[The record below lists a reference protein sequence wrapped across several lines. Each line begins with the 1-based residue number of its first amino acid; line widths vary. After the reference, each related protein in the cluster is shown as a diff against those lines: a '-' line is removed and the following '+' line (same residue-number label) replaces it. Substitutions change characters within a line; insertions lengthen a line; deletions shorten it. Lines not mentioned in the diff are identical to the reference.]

1 MLGFHNPPPSSCMN
15 VFLCFWAN
23 PTSSGDLQQLGWGQT
38 RAWGAGGPCSSTG
51 GAQRG
56 IRILALPGDEVT
68 FPVHCSVQ
76 ALQVNKHCY
85 GETGMAEGFHFP
97 FQPWD
102 ISQCQEVTR
111 EGEQPEH
118 RGPSTSELHSRCPPP
133 SSTFRSEAA
142 PLPASLPLLLV
153 ISQNSWN
160 VCSRFLPM
168 SSPPKGS

>member
-1 MLGFHNPPPSSCMN
+1 MLGFHNPPSSSCMN

-168 SSPPKGS
+168 SSPPKGV